1 MVAVIPGLNKVTC
14 ATVLLQEFEQI
25 ILKSSTAVPENTDLS
40 NNQAEHGDVDRVN
53 IWTRITSVLY
63 V

>member
-1 MVAVIPGLNKVTC
+1 MVAAIPGLNKVTC

-53 IWTRITSVLY
+53 I
-63 V
+63 